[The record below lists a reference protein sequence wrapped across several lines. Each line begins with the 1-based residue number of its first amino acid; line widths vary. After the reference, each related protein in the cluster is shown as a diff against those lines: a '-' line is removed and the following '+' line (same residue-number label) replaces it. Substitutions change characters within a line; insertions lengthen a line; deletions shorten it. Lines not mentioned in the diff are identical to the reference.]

1 VETIVSDAEQN
12 DRLAYE
18 QRLNERVLNRADLR
32 KEREVILDLYKHH
45 LNLLLQANV
54 FIYAVTGA
62 LLSFVFIHLNV
73 PGIRLILAFPVVFSL
88 GFAIFL
94 YRARR
99 NINNSME
106 ELIRIAKALNVNT
119 YPMIDAL
126 PMGLSLSAVV
136 LLLVAALV
144 TAGAFFI
151 K

>member
-1 VETIVSDAEQN
+1 MSDAEQD

-18 QRLNERVLNRADLR
+18 QRLNEHVLNRGDLR

-62 LLSFVFIHLNV
+62 LLSFVFAHLNIPHIKV
-73 PGIRLILAFPVVFSL
+73 ILAFPILFSL
-88 GFAIFL
+88 GFAIFFHHV
-94 YRARR
+94 RKD
-99 NINNSME
+99 INNNKE
-106 ELIRIAKALNVNT
+106 ELIRIANALNVNT